1 MTRTTRTTRLLALA
15 LVAAVSASALAGCSA
30 KRDAEKPAPAKE
42 PTATTESAF
51 PVTITDDAGRE
62 VTLEAEPESIV
73 SLAPANTEM
82 LFAIGAGGR
91 VTGVTTY
98 DDYPAEVK
106 ELPKVGD
113 FVQPNMEAIAAA
125 KPDLVVATTGVQADV
140 LKKLEDLGATVV
152 AIDPQSLDGVYE
164 DITELGQVT
173 GTSEAADKLVADM
186 KADVASVTE
195 AVKGREVRTTFVE
208 IGQNPL
214 FTVGAKT
221 LIGELV
227 TLAGGRNVVAQ
238 EGYVPYSLE
247 QLVKDNPYV
256 YLSTKGSMSDPEDI
270 AVRPGYEQLAAVEQG
285 RIYLLDDNLVSRP
298 GPRIAE
304 GLKQIAQGIHPEAF
318 Q

>member
-1 MTRTTRTTRLLALA
+1 
-15 LVAAVSASALAGCSA
+15 
-30 KRDAEKPAPAKE
+30 
-42 PTATTESAF
+42 
-51 PVTITDDAGRE
+51 
-62 VTLEAEPESIV
+62 
-73 SLAPANTEM
+73 
-82 LFAIGAGGR
+82 
-91 VTGVTTY
+91 
-98 DDYPAEVK
+98 
-106 ELPKVGD
+106 
-113 FVQPNMEAIAAA
+113 
-125 KPDLVVATTGVQADV
+125 
-140 LKKLEDLGATVV
+140 
-152 AIDPQSLDGVYE
+152 
-164 DITELGQVT
+164 
-173 GTSEAADKLVADM
+173 
-186 KADVASVTE
+186 
-195 AVKGREVRTTFVE
+195 VE

-270 AVRPGYEQLAAVEQG
+270 AVRPGYEQLAAVGQG

>member
-15 LVAAVSASALAGCSA
+15 LAAAVAAAALAGCSA
-30 KRDAEKPAPAKE
+30 KDAAEDPAPAKE
-42 PTATTESAF
+42 PTVTTESAF
-51 PVTITDDAGRE
+51 PVTITDDAGRK
-62 VTLEAEPESIV
+62 VTVEAEPESIV
-73 SLAPANTEM
+73 TLAPANTEM
-82 LFAIGAGGR
+82 LFAIGAGDR

-106 ELPKVGD
+106 DIAKVGD

-164 DITELGQVT
+164 DITELGQIT
-173 GTSEAADKLVADM
+173 GTTEAADKLVADM
-186 KADVASVTE
+186 KADVAAVTD

-270 AVRPGYEQLAAVEQG
+270 AVRPGYEQLTAVEQG

-304 GLKQIAQGIHPEAF
+304 GLKQIAQGVHPEAF